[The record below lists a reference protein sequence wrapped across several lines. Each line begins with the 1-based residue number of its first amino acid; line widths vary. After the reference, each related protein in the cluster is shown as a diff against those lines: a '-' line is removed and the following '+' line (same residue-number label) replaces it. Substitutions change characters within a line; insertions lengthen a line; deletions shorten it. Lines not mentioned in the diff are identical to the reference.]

1 MSSLSREYIKMS
13 VKKKSL
19 ESYTNKENDGVTITH
34 EPGISMGF
42 WRTKGEGV
50 MFADETGQSKLKPD
64 GMKKKMTRKEQNCL
78 LELGSSSRVEWE

>member
-1 MSSLSREYIKMS
+1 MS

-64 GMKKKMTRKEQNCL
+64 GM
-78 LELGSSSRVEWE
+78 